1 MNVWDIGIDMTCE
14 HISREKS
21 KFLSKMAQFY
31 TNIEVFQELDDGTI
45 DFKVSHLIKLKKSIY
60 LLRF

>member
-1 MNVWDIGIDMTCE
+1 MTCE